1 MSIFERASK
10 QKLRF
15 STSKGSLSVE
25 DLWDLSLESLDT
37 IAVKIDQALQ
47 DSGTKSFIGKKNTEN
62 TKLTLQLEILKYII
76 QVKLD
81 EKERKAKRVEKQ
93 AKLAQ
98 LQELYASKS
107 NEELQSKSREEI
119 QKMIADLEEEDT
131 ES

>member
-15 STSKGSLSVE
+15 TTSKGLLSVE

-37 IAVKIDQALQ
+37 IAVKIDKSLE

-62 TKLTLQLEILKYII
+62 TKLTLQLEILKHII

-81 EKERKAKRVEKQ
+81 EKERKARRVEKQ
-93 AKLAQ
+93 AKLSQ

-107 NEELQSKSREEI
+107 NQELESKSREEI